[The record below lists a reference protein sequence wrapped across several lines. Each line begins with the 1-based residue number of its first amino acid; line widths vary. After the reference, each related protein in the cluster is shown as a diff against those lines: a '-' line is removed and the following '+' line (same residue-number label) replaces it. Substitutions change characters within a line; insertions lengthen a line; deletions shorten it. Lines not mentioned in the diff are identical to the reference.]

1 MKKQLFSIEN
11 PITICI
17 KKIYLYF
24 LKQDM
29 NLFEELQRRGLIKDT
44 AGEDLEKII
53 NDCNATFYRGTDPT
67 ADSLHIGHYSSLITV
82 KRLAKAGHHPI
93 LLVGGAT
100 GLIWD
105 PRPTAEREIIA
116 YETVQKNF
124 EWIKKQVTEL
134 FDGNV
139 EVVNNY
145 DWTKNITILDFLR
158 DIWKYINVNY
168 MLNKDIINRRLETG
182 ITFAEFT
189 YTLLQ
194 WYDFLHLYETKN
206 CIMQV
211 EWSDQRGN
219 ITTGIELIGK
229 KLWKQAYAFTMP
241 LILDKNW
248 NKFGKSA
255 WNALRL
261 DKNKTSAYEIYQYL
275 INTDDSKVEEYLK
288 VFTFLSPE
296 EIMDIVARHKEAPEQ
311 RLAQKALAKEF
322 IIDLHGEKEY
332 EKALHI
338 TEVLFSWNLKE
349 LDEDEAIAAFNNLP
363 EYTVQ
368 ADTNIVDLLVDASI
382 CSSKRDARE
391 MITSN
396 SISIN
401 WEKIN
406 DISFTIKKADTLVS
420 NFTIIRRG
428 KKQYYVIKFS

>member
-1 MKKQLFSIEN
+1 
-11 PITICI
+11 
-17 KKIYLYF
+17 
-24 LKQDM
+24 M

-53 NDCNATFYRGTDPT
+53 NSCDATFYRGTDPT

-124 EWIKKQVTEL
+124 EWLKKQVTEI
-134 FDGNV
+134 FNGNV

-145 DWTKNITILDFLR
+145 DWTKDMTILEFLR
-158 DIWKYINVNY
+158 EIGKYINVSY
-168 MLNKDIINRRLETG
+168 MLNKDIISRRLETG

-211 EWSDQRGN
+211 EWSDQWWN
-219 ITTGIELIGK
+219 ITTWIELINK
-229 KLWKQAYAFTMP
+229 KLWKNAYAFTMP
-241 LILDKNW
+241 LILDNAG

-255 WNALRL
+255 GNALWL
-261 DKNKTSAYEIYQYL
+261 DKNKTSSYEIYQYL
-275 INTDDSKVEEYLK
+275 VNTDDNKVEEYLK

-296 EIMDIVARHKEAPEQ
+296 EIIDVLKRHQEAPEQ
-311 RLAQKALAKEF
+311 RLAQKTLAKEF
-322 IIDLHGEKEY
+322 IKDLHWESEY
-332 EKALHI
+332 QKVQKIIDVLFGDGDKLAIISKMSEDEKAAL
-338 TEVLFSWNLKE
+338 
-349 LDEDEAIAAFNNLP
+349 
-363 EYTVQ
+363 
-368 ADTNIVDLLVDASI
+368 
-382 CSSKRDARE
+382 ARE
-391 MITSN
+391 TGSVKLQWNEVRLMDLIVESGLATSN
-396 SISIN
+396 WETKKMIQAGSIYFNEEKVEDIQKTVKSEDLVN
-401 WEKIN
+401 WVALLRK
-406 DISFTIKKADTLVS
+406 
-420 NFTIIRRG
+420 G
-428 KKQYYVIKFS
+428 KKTYKLILG